1 MGTTADDTLRQP
13 PNTPRISTMAEHT
26 AQTAPLAAADEDIL
40 RMLSC
45 SVHLGAANLT
55 DEMQQYVWKRR
66 ADGIYII
73 NLGKTWEKLMLAAR
87 VIATIEHPKDIAVI
101 SARPYG
107 QRAVMKYA
115 VYTGAEAI
123 AGRFTPGTFTNYI
136 QKKYI
141 EPRLLILTDPR
152 TDHQPL
158 VEASYVN
165 IPTIAFCDTD
175 SPLRY
180 VDIAIPIN
188 NKGRLSIGL
197 CYWMLAREVL
207 RLRGEIPRTSE
218 WSVMVDLFFYRDPE
232 EIEREEELAKLEAQY
247 GAEEAARAADDE
259 DVGYGA
265 AFADG
270 GADPNWDGGAGPT
283 KVGGEGFNEDWSAPT
298 NTENWGDVDT
308 AAVPKGNVDW

>member
-1 MGTTADDTLRQP
+1 
-13 PNTPRISTMAEHT
+13 MAEHT

>member
-1 MGTTADDTLRQP
+1 
-13 PNTPRISTMAEHT
+13 
-26 AQTAPLAAADEDIL
+26 
-40 RMLSC
+40 
-45 SVHLGAANLT
+45 
-55 DEMQQYVWKRR
+55 
-66 ADGIYII
+66 
-73 NLGKTWEKLMLAAR
+73 
-87 VIATIEHPKDIAVI
+87 
-101 SARPYG
+101 
-107 QRAVMKYA
+107 MKYA